1 MKTALITGIT
11 GQGESKA
18 EKGYL
23 TAIDEKLFIEKVGSQ
38 YLENIKQKIVP
49 SSNRSLVQSPP
60 RPLALSSS
68 RSVVEVDPLYFRP
81 AEVDM
86 LIGDPAKAHEKLGW
100 HPEYDLKGLIEDMM
114 QSDINL
120 MKKEA
125 YLKEGGYRVMN
136 YFE

>member
-18 EKGYL
+18 EKGHL
-23 TAIDEKLFIEKVGSQ
+23 TAIDEKLFIEKVGEQ
-38 YLENIKQKIVP
+38 YLKRIKNKISP
-49 SSNRSLVQSPP
+49 SLSPLV
-60 RPLALSSS
+60 SSS
-68 RSVVEVDPLYFRP
+68 HSPVVQVDPLYFRP
-81 AEVDM
+81 TEVDM

-100 HPEYDLKGLIEDMM
+100 HPEYDLKGLVEEMM
-114 QSDINL
+114 VSDINL

-125 YLKEGGYRVMN
+125 YLKEGGYRIMN